1 MLYYFIKDK
10 RQRARAV
17 ATGRGI
23 SVTLPKSGQ
32 VNFYG
37 VKMTS

>member
-17 ATGRGI
+17 ATGVYRYI
-23 SVTLPKSGQ
+23 HAYPPNLAR
-32 VNFYG
+32 
-37 VKMTS
+37 